1 VSIDPGQVAA
11 RFFFPRF
18 ARRGGL
24 QWPALL
30 LLFLLVLAAGCGASL
45 QSTPTGAVMGR
56 ANLYDYSP
64 SVILSGTTEQ
74 FWWCGMA
81 PNPNNPSQLSDTIQ
95 YGTLDTSTGKTSQ
108 PITVLG
114 ETPGAWDSAYT
125 CNAQVVRGLFA
136 DPIGDGRT
144 YSYAMYYVGTNES
157 SGLANS
163 IGVAFSNDG
172 IHWAKYPQPII
183 ETATQTHYGVGQP
196 APYNSDGKAGIWLF
210 YEDSN
215 GPTGAI
221 HKEATSTD
229 GVHFQIQGTL
239 TTNGLNANDPLAS
252 WGNMAFDPV
261 TGYWY
266 AAFNTSLRQP
276 WTTGN
281 SQERGQPGV
290 RLYRIPSGSL
300 LSGATPWQE
309 LRTFDTSATGS
320 ESNFIAGFL
329 RDGYGNLNV
338 GPYPSIEL
346 FTSMSNPTTAWDA
359 SGSESASSADP
370 TQWDIGVVKWTP
382 DSPLLPLNRYKN
394 ASAHETT
401 TGWIDPEGGFSLDK
415 TLGYLYESPQ
425 NEGSQTGATLA
436 LYSCKSGT
444 SDYYVSA
451 DATCGSNKVIG
462 LEGYGWAQ
470 PPAAAS
476 SVPLYSCAM
485 SGTAGT
491 DNFVS
496 SDAQCE
502 GQGKNAGL
510 LGYAAAEN

>member
-1 VSIDPGQVAA
+1 MSGFPGVVPEPSIRISRVD
-11 RFFFPRF
+11 
-18 ARRGGL
+18 RRGGL
-24 QWPALL
+24 QWLPVVLVLALAL
-30 LLFLLVLAAGCGASL
+30 ILVLAAGCGGSL
-45 QSTPTGAVMGR
+45 QSIPAGAVMGR

-81 PNPNNPSQLSDTIQ
+81 PNPNNPSQVSDTIL
-95 YGTLDTSTGKTSQ
+95 YGTIDTATGKPS
-108 PITVLG
+108 PPATVLG

-125 CNAQVVRGLFA
+125 CNAQVVRGVFA
-136 DPIGDGRT
+136 NPLGDGKT
-144 YSYAMYYVGTNES
+144 YTYAMYYVGTNQT

-163 IGVAFSNDG
+163 IGVAFSNDAT
-172 IHWAKYPQPII
+172 HWAKYPQPVIA
-183 ETATQTHYGVGQP
+183 TATETHYGVGQP
-196 APYNSDGKAGIWLF
+196 APYNADGKSAISLF

-221 HKEATSTD
+221 HKQAVSTD

-252 WGNMAFDPV
+252 WGDMAFDPV

-290 RLYRIPSGSL
+290 RLYRIPAGSL
-300 LSGATPWQE
+300 LSGETPWQE
-309 LRTFDTSATGS
+309 LHTFDTNATGS

-338 GPYPSIEL
+338 GPYPTIEL

-359 SGSESASSADP
+359 SGSESATSAEP
-370 TQWDIGVVKWTP
+370 AQWDIGVVKWTP
-382 DSPLLPLNRYKN
+382 DAPLLSLNRYKN
-394 ASAHETT
+394 ATAHETT
-401 TGWIDPEGGFSLDK
+401 TGWIDPDSGFNLDK
-415 TLGYLYESPQ
+415 TLGYLYEGPQ
-425 NEGSQTGATLA
+425 NGATQA

-444 SDYYVSA
+444 SDYYVSS

-462 LEGYGWAQ
+462 LEGYAWAQ
-470 PPAAAS
+470 PQGAS
-476 SVPLYSCAM
+476 AVPLYSCAT
-485 SGTAGT
+485 SAGH
-491 DNFVS
+491 FAS

-510 LGYAAAEN
+510 LGYAAAEQ